1 MENEVNRREQNSSS
15 LNDSEFPTATDPLLK
30 QPNNSSDQNAT
41 DGTLAHSGPIQ
52 MNGGHAIQ
60 SDRLNIVYM
69 IFLLHGVGVLL
80 PWNTFLTIGYDYFV
94 SYKLN
99 GTDQNTEYRLNFFSY
114 LTAAAQIPNLTLS
127 LLNLFVVIKGGLH
140 RRIYLSLLVIASIC
154 ILTISFV
161 FVDSYG
167 WPFYFFIF
175 TIASVVILNSANGIY
190 QNSIW
195 GLVADFP
202 GQYTNAVILGN
213 NICGILMAFIYI
225 IILLS
230 RIGIRLSASI
240 YFGLALLTV
249 IACGFSFRLLT
260 KNKFYKFHVRKAVKS
275 RATSCTDVLHE
286 GEDIC
291 GNNSERKPSTPNPS
305 LATYYAIFKES
316 WRGLFNVWIIFF
328 TTLAIFPSVLLK
340 IELYPPGRTFDI
352 FIYGDWTTSR
362 MLFRQLTVF
371 LNFNLFATIG
381 SWIASYIQWPSTKS
395 LTIPVVARLV
405 FIPLFLACNY
415 QTGTEPRNF
424 VLIKDEWSFV
434 ILITFMSITHGYWSS
449 LAMMYAPR
457 QVDQSKSQIVGMMS
471 GFFLVFGIASG
482 IAFTFVE
489 PHIVDL
495 FGLLYPS

>member
-1 MENEVNRREQNSSS
+1 MENEFNRREQNSS
-15 LNDSEFPTATDPLLK
+15 LNDSEFPTATYPLLK
-30 QPNNSSDQNAT
+30 QQNNSSDKNAT
-41 DGTLAHSGPIQ
+41 DESVLHSAPGQ
-52 MNGGHAIQ
+52 MNGGVEIQ
-60 SDRLNIVYM
+60 TDRLNLVYI
-69 IFLLHGVGVLL
+69 IFLFHGIGVLL

-99 GTDQNTEYRLNFFSY
+99 GTDQGTEYRLNFFSY

-161 FVDSYG
+161 FVDSYE
-167 WPFYFFIF
+167 
-175 TIASVVILNSANGIY
+175 
-190 QNSIW
+190 
-195 GLVADFP
+195 
-202 GQYTNAVILGN
+202 
-213 NICGILMAFIYI
+213 
-225 IILLS
+225 S

-249 IACGFSFRLLT
+249 IGCGFSFRLLT

-291 GNNSERKPSTPNPS
+291 GNNSDKKPPSPNPS
-305 LATYYAIFKES
+305 FAIYCAIFKE
-316 WRGLFNVWIIFF
+316 
-328 TTLAIFPSVLLK
+328 
-340 IELYPPGRTFDI
+340 
-352 FIYGDWTTSR
+352 
-362 MLFRQLTVF
+362 
-371 LNFNLFATIG
+371 
-381 SWIASYIQWPSTKS
+381 PSTKS

-405 FIPLFLACNY
+405 FIPLFWACNY
-415 QTGTEPRNF
+415 QTGNEPRNF
-424 VLIKDEWSFV
+424 VLITNEWSFV

-471 GFFLVFGIASG
+471 GFFLVLGIASG

-495 FGLLYPS
+495 FGLLYH

>member
-99 GTDQNTEYRLNFFSY
+99 
-114 LTAAAQIPNLTLS
+114 A
-127 LLNLFVVIKGGLH
+127 
-140 RRIYLSLLVIASIC
+140 
-154 ILTISFV
+154 
-161 FVDSYG
+161 
-167 WPFYFFIF
+167 
-175 TIASVVILNSANGIY
+175 
-190 QNSIW
+190 
-195 GLVADFP
+195 
-202 GQYTNAVILGN
+202 
-213 NICGILMAFIYI
+213 
-225 IILLS
+225 

-395 LTIPVVARLV
+395 LTIPVVARLA

-495 FGLLYPS
+495 FGLLNPF

>member
-1 MENEVNRREQNSSS
+1 
-15 LNDSEFPTATDPLLK
+15 
-30 QPNNSSDQNAT
+30 
-41 DGTLAHSGPIQ
+41 

-260 KNKFYKFHVRKAVKS
+260 KN
-275 RATSCTDVLHE
+275 
-286 GEDIC
+286 
-291 GNNSERKPSTPNPS
+291 
-305 LATYYAIFKES
+305 S

-395 LTIPVVARLV
+395 LTIPVVARLA

-457 QVDQSKSQIVGMMS
+457 YILIFKSTFTI
-471 GFFLVFGIASG
+471 GFSQAS
-482 IAFTFVE
+482 
-489 PHIVDL
+489 
-495 FGLLYPS
+495 